1 MKKKKDEFYYKN
13 LNACVDYAYQA
24 AGVLKETL
32 ENYNK
37 NTLQEKIAA
46 IHELEQQGDA
56 KRHKMMAVLSQAFI
70 TPIEREDLIALS
82 NYLDDTTDAVEEI
95 LLQIYMCNV
104 ETIREDIFP
113 VLEILLASIQA
124 LGEVIGELE
133 NFKHS
138 KKMEKYIIKV
148 NDLEEQGDRLYMEN
162 MHRLHEETDV
172 KTILI
177 WRTVY
182 ECVETCLD
190 TCEHAA
196 DIVETVRMKNL

>member
-24 AGVLKETL
+24 AEVLKDTL
-32 ENYNK
+32 VNYDK
-37 NTLQEKIAA
+37 DTLQEKIDK

-82 NYLDDTTDAVEEI
+82 NYLDDTTDAVEEV

-104 ETIREDIFP
+104 DSIREDIFP
-113 VLEILLASIQA
+113 VLEVLLASIRA
-124 LGEVIGELE
+124 LGDVVGELE

>member
-32 ENYNK
+32 ENYDK

-113 VLEILLASIQA
+113 VLEVLLASIQA